1 MDSLTAMSCVNAIER
16 MNAHS
21 AVDDRNR
28 GSCVTFEASSDD
40 VTSEVVI
47 DVPAPFSC
55 FRVSLYSRRLCKL
68 DNLQM
73 GGGLRRTDCLGD
85 KSGDEGGVRGMSTSV
100 ELCVVSMSVEG
111 TFESKMQCIIL
122 SRMYFPD
129 VRKENMK
136 KETSNIRQTGS
147 KLP

>member
-1 MDSLTAMSCVNAIER
+1 MSCVNAIER

-28 GSCVTFEASSDD
+28 GSCVIFEASSDC

-47 DVPAPFSC
+47 DVPASFSC

-68 DNLQM
+68 DNRQM

-111 TFESKMQCIIL
+111 VLAS
-122 SRMYFPD
+122 
-129 VRKENMK
+129 NM
-136 KETSNIRQTGS
+136 
-147 KLP
+147 